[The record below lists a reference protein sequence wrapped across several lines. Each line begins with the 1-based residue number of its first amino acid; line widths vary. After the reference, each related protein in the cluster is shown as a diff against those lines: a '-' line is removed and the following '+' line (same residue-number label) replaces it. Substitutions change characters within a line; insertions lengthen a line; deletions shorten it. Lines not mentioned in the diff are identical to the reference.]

1 MTILFPIRVHR
12 RPLSCFLSGFRTQ
25 VSSLSSSHLLPIRV
39 HLCSSAA
46 TLCLLFLVLTSLTAT
61 AASIQ
66 LQNDLIIRRRTPAA
80 PSDPAPTAAA
90 QLICWLRGGPSDT
103 GALIADASGN
113 GNYFTNSVESERITV
128 VDGYML
134 LNGSTHASNT
144 TATLANGL
152 LGITVT
158 AWCYVTNWTD
168 YDGVFVKFDGAA
180 GGLVQRTA
188 ADKFFRGWGTSAGYA
203 DTPAGLST
211 GVWYNLALT
220 WTNNAS
226 SDVAT
231 MYLNGVQ
238 VGQAIGAHG
247 TATAVSD
254 AWRVGWYDNNAAY
267 KFQGRIDDCRIYNT
281 SLASNLIWSIY
292 QEGRR

>member
-1 MTILFPIRVHR
+1 MTIPFPIRVHLR
-12 RPLSCFLSGFRTQ
+12 
-25 VSSLSSSHLLPIRV
+25 
-39 HLCSSAA
+39 SSAA

-144 TATLANGL
+144 VANLGNGL
-152 LGITVT
+152 QGGTWC
-158 AWCYVTNWTD
+158 AWAYVTNWTD
-168 YDGVFVKFDGAA
+168 YDGVFISYAGAPA
-180 GGLVQRTA
+180 GIIQRTA
-188 ADKFFRGWGTSAGYA
+188 ADKFFRGYCGSAAGYA
-203 DTPAGLST
+203 DTPSGLST
-211 GVWYNLALT
+211 GVWYHMVAT
-220 WTNNAS
+220 WTNAGA

-238 VGQAIGAHG
+238 VGQQVGAHG
-247 TATAVSD
+247 TAVAVGD
-254 AWRVGWYDNNAAY
+254 AWRVGWYDSGAAY

-281 SLASNLIWSIY
+281 TLASNLVWSIT